1 MLLAGRPAFLA
12 YPLNLNPMKKIVL
25 TFGLISGAII
35 SAMFII
41 TVPLYKSGVL
51 TMGNGEIVGYSTM
64 VISLSLI
71 FFGIKSFRDQYLNGI
86 ITFGKAFQTGLLI
99 AGVAALFYAIAWEFC
114 FNLFFPDFMDQYAA
128 MCMTKAQAGGGG
140 PAEIQKVTDQIHQMK
155 EIYKNPILRFGV
167 TLMEILPLGVVIAL
181 ISAAILRK
189 REVLP
194 A

>member
-1 MLLAGRPAFLA
+1 MNIGSRAPCTFD

-41 TVPLYKSGVL
+41 TVPLYKSGAL
-51 TMGNGEIVGYSTM
+51 TMGNGEIFGYSTM

-99 AGVAALFYAIAWEFC
+99 AGVAALFYAIAWEF
-114 FNLFFPDFMDQYAA
+114 LFQSVFSGFHGSICRD
-128 MCMTKAQAGGGG
+128 
-140 PAEIQKVTDQIHQMK
+140 
-155 EIYKNPILRFGV
+155 
-167 TLMEILPLGVVIAL
+167 
-181 ISAAILRK
+181 
-189 REVLP
+189 
-194 A
+194 